1 MAGFLQDDQGNFSS
15 MRLLSAV
22 VVVLK
27 VVVWAILS
35 IKTGTVQPVSME
47 DTALIVGV
55 LGVKAYQK
63 QVELKAEG
71 EEKKG

>member
-15 MRLLSAV
+15 MRLLSASV
-22 VVVLK
+22 VVIKLA
-27 VVVWAILS
+27 VWAILS
-35 IKTGTVQPVSME
+35 IKTGAVQPVSME

-63 QVELKAEG
+63 QVELKAEVDAV
-71 EEKKG
+71 K